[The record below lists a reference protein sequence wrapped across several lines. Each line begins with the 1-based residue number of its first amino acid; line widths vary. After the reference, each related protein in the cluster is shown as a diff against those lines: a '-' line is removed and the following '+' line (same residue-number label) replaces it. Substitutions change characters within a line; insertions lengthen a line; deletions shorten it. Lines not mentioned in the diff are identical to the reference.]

1 MLKRMFLNAISLGI
15 DEGLSEDKKLAIRI
29 SVADAY
35 WSLVAMGF
43 YFVYSLHYSLYP
55 AAWIHLACFCLTLFG
70 TFLFKY
76 KKFDFARIL
85 IHLVGLFEIFITAD
99 AAGTYSG
106 YEYYYFISIAMPF
119 ITFTHQEQLKATVLT
134 AITCSVLIFQQ
145 FVGHGFLMD
154 QIAVPDEDRL
164 IAIIFVM
171 SYVLTV
177 FTIGRL
183 QLERAQK
190 NLEQRQKDLMKA
202 SNLIA
207 LGEMSAGIAHEINNP
222 LQSLS
227 LNLLVMKEKFPS
239 PEFGEH
245 YTINDNLIR
254 KMAKMVQNL
263 KDLSKD
269 EDKEPTEVFLFSKI
283 LEEVL
288 IMASD
293 KIKKSNVQVFIN
305 GDSHLEARGHVIQM
319 QQVLINLIN
328 NSLDAVSEL
337 DEKWIKIDIDC
348 KGQYLQVSVTD
359 SGKGIPSYIAEN
371 MMKPFYTT
379 KSSNKGT
386 GLGLSISKN
395 ILTKNEGSLY
405 YDSQSPH
412 TKFVMLIPI
421 EK

>member
-1 MLKRMFLNAISLGI
+1 MFLKSISLGI
-15 DEGLSEDKKLAIRI
+15 HEGLSEDKKLAIRI

-43 YFVYSLHYSLYP
+43 YFVYSIHHSLYP

-70 TFLFKY
+70 TFLFKNQ
-76 KKFDFARIL
+76 KFDFARIL
-85 IHLVGLFEIFITAD
+85 IHQVGLFEIFITAD
-99 AAGTYSG
+99 AAGTHSG

-119 ITFTHQEQLKATVLT
+119 ITFTHQEQLKATILT
-134 AITCSVLIFQQ
+134 AISCSVLIFQQ
-145 FVGHGFLMD
+145 FAGPGMLMD
-154 QIAVPDEDRL
+154 QIVVPDEDRL
-164 IAIIFVM
+164 IAILFVM

-190 NLEQRQKDLMKA
+190 TLEERQKDLMKA

-227 LNLLVMKEKFPS
+227 LNLLVMKEKFS
-239 PEFGEH
+239 SKEFEEH
-245 YTINDNLIR
+245 FSINDNLIR
-254 KMAKMVQNL
+254 KMGKMVQNL

-269 EDKEPTEVFLFSKI
+269 EDREPTEVFQFSRI
-283 LEEVL
+283 LDEVL

-293 KIKKSNVQVFIN
+293 KIRTSKVQITISGN
-305 GDSHLEARGHVIQM
+305 SHLEARGHIIQM
-319 QQVLINLIN
+319 QQVLVNLIN
-328 NSLDAVSEL
+328 NSIDAISEL
-337 DEKWIKIDIDC
+337 EEKWINIDIET
-348 KGQYLQVSVTD
+348 KGKYLQVSVTD
-359 SGKGIPSYIAEN
+359 SGKGIPAYIAEN

-386 GLGLSISKN
+386 GLGLSISKS
-395 ILTKNEGSLY
+395 ILSKNEGSLF
-405 YDSQSPH
+405 YDPNNTN
-412 TKFVMLIPI
+412 TKFVILIPND
-421 EK
+421 K